1 MKPRP
6 TVIRLWGF
14 SYAQTGGWNTRL
26 RIIYLRNLLLARV
39 LGFTIYWWT
48 STGLTTY
55 WKFPES
61 VFDSFKVSPTIEH
74 FPLVF
79 KWLVSLFR
87 QVNQLSKQRISK
99 MLLSIC
105 SLFTSMSLRLAV
117 ICSNVLANGCY
128 QFAVY
133 SIHWCSNGAINLQL
147 SATMYSQTVDTVPC
161 NNALANGCYKFAA
174 YWLPILSQQM
184 GDVD

>member
-1 MKPRP
+1 MHKQVVGTHGLGLFTYETSLWRESLDSPFIVERP
-6 TVIRLWGF
+6 LD
-14 SYAQTGGWNTRL
+14 
-26 RIIYLRNLLLARV
+26 LLLIESFRRAS
-39 LGFTIYWWT
+39 
-48 STGLTTY
+48 STPSKCLRLLNL
-55 WKFPES
+55 
-61 VFDSFKVSPTIEH
+61 
-74 FPLVF
+74 FPLFF
-79 KWLVSLFR
+79 KWLVSLSR